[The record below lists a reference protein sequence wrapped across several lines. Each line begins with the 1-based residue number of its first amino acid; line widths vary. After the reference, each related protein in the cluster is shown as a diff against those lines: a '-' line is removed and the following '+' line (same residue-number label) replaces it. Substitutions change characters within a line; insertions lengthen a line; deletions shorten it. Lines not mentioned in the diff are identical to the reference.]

1 MDSFDAARSTAANES
16 ALFADAEQSD
26 RADEEARR
34 LDEIVRQ
41 GPVGA
46 WALAGVATFIVVAIY
61 LIFYVLAYLPR
72 GGGQWAAPCRPNAR
86 AIRTARAARPAR
98 LIRTPWPNRPSG
110 AGPGWWPASSFCSL
124 QR

>member
-16 ALFADAEQSD
+16 ALFAEAEQAD
-26 RADEEARR
+26 HADEEARR

-61 LIFYVLAYLPR
+61 LIFYVVAYLPR
-72 GGGQWAAPCRPNAR
+72 GAVQ
-86 AIRTARAARPAR
+86 
-98 LIRTPWPNRPSG
+98 
-110 AGPGWWPASSFCSL
+110 
-124 QR
+124 